1 MTADKAGLR
10 VDGMKATLDTPP
22 PPPPAT
28 VTLTMS
34 LEEAKVLRAIIEANS
49 DALYDAAREDQYW
62 AKGLTLAAVIDLTC
76 DISEAFAT
84 LKVVVP

>member
-10 VDGMKATLDTPP
+10 VDGMKATLDTP

-49 DALYDAAREDQYW
+49 DALYDAARVDQYW

>member
-10 VDGMKATLDTPP
+10 VDGMKATLDTP

>member
-10 VDGMKATLDTPP
+10 VDGMKATLDTP

-49 DALYDAAREDQYW
+49 DALYDAALANRHW
-62 AKGLTLAAVIDLTC
+62 SKGLTWAAMEDVTT
-76 DISEAFAT
+76 DISTAFDT